1 MNKHVVL
8 TCALLAAATGGEEAF
23 AAEEAMDSAPR
34 IVNIINFIR
43 GAEPRLEMDLLTP
56 VVEQIRLLKKY
67 DLPGTFLIQ
76 YDAMEQDRFVDLL
89 KKELGPQHEIGGWFE
104 VVQPQVEAAGL
115 KWRGRYPWDWHADVG
130 FSVGYTPAER
140 EKLVDVFMAKF
151 KATFGYLPKSVGS
164 WFMDAHTLA
173 YMADKYGVSASC
185 NCKDQV
191 GTDGYTL
198 WGGYWNQA
206 YYPSRLNALMPA
218 QTKANQIPLPVFRML
233 GSDPIYQYDL
243 GLGTGHQKVV
253 SLEPVY
259 VQGGGGGDPEWV
271 RWFFK
276 LLTEQPCLAFG
287 YTQMGQENSFGWD
300 AMGKGLTDQFGV
312 LDTLNKQGV
321 VRVETLA
328 DSAAWF
334 AKEHP
339 VTPATAMTA
348 LDDWMDNERKTVWY
362 NSRFYRANLLWE
374 KDRFYIR
381 DIHKFDEK
389 YRERYLESVVTSNK
403 CRYDTLPVLDGF
415 TWSTKDAIAGMRPV
429 AAAPDGSW
437 KAMTGGEPIVTE
449 PGVSDLCV
457 EWPVK
462 GGGTLRLGLREGV
475 MDIALDGVKRDWAL
489 EFSWSPERE
498 TAMSAVTPRA
508 IAYRQNNFTYELVCS
523 QGTFSREADRPV
535 IMVRPKENRIAFELG
550 R

>member
-8 TCALLAAATGGEEAF
+8 TCALLAAVTVGDEAL
-23 AAEEAMDSAPR
+23 AAEKTADSAPR

-43 GAEPRLEMDLLTP
+43 GVEPRLEMDLLTP

-67 DLPGTFLIQ
+67 ALPGTFLIQ
-76 YDAMEQDRFVDLL
+76 YDAMEQERFVTLL
-89 KKELGPQHEIGGWFE
+89 KELGPQHEIGGWFE

-115 KWRGRYPWDWHADVG
+115 TWRGRYPWDWHADKG

-173 YMADKYGVSASC
+173 YMADEYGVSASC

-259 VQGGGGGDPEWV
+259 VQGGGGGDPKWV

-300 AMGKGLTDQFGV
+300 RMGEGLIDQFTV
-312 LDTLNKQGV
+312 LDTLNKQGA

-328 DSAAWF
+328 NSAAWF
-334 AKEHP
+334 AKKHP
-339 VTPATAMTA
+339 VTPATAMMA

-374 KDRFYIR
+374 KDRFCIR
-381 DIHKFDEK
+381 DIHKFDER
-389 YRERYLESVVTSNK
+389 YRERYLESVVTTNN

-415 TWSTKDAIAGMRPV
+415 TWSTKEAIAGMRPV

-437 KAMTGGEPIVTE
+437 KAMTGGAPVVTE
-449 PGVSDLCV
+449 PGPSELCV
-457 EWPVK
+457 AWPVK
-462 GGGTLRLGLREGV
+462 GGGTLRLVLQEGG
-475 MDIALDGVKRDWAL
+475 MDVTLEGSELNWAL
-489 EFSWSPERE
+489 AFSWSPERE
-498 TAMSAVTPRA
+498 TAITGVSPKA
-508 IAYRQNNFTYELVCS
+508 IAYTQNGFEYELVCS
-523 QGTFSREADRPV
+523 QGSFDREGDGSA
-535 IMVRPKENRIAFELG
+535 IMVRPNKNRIAFELG
-550 R
+550 G